1 MSTQYLQYLQSP
13 QYLQYT
19 VHWAQLHGHVT
30 RRKMQCVTAAATS
43 RTSYQQSALHAAHRA
58 VVLFS
63 LSVRVCKKLRSGR
76 SQVYVCRTSASVDTL
91 DQCKCAQRAPAVWG
105 PTVDVEI
112 GAAAGCLCWAA
123 AVSEPEPGWQTTPHT
138 RRRTQHTFLEHSPHY
153 CYSPEASLQLD
164 CWIDL
169 ATGGSGSCKVI
180 E

>member
-43 RTSYQQSALHAAHRA
+43 RTSYQPSALPCRG
-58 VVLFS
+58 S
-63 LSVRVCKKLRSGR
+63 LCLCVCKKLRSGR

-91 DQCKCAQRAPAVWG
+91 DQCKCAQCAPAVWG

-138 RRRTQHTFLEHSPHY
+138 AHQAPHTAHILGTLTTLLLLS
-153 CYSPEASLQLD
+153 
-164 CWIDL
+164 
-169 ATGGSGSCKVI
+169 
-180 E
+180 

>member
-63 LSVRVCKKLRSGR
+63 LSVCKKLRSGR

-91 DQCKCAQRAPAVWG
+91 DQCKCAQCAPAVWG

-123 AVSEPEPGWQTTPHT
+123 AVSEPEPGWQTTPH
-138 RRRTQHTFLEHSPHY
+138 RTPGAAHSTHSWNTHHTTATLLRLP
-153 CYSPEASLQLD
+153 CSLT
-164 CWIDL
+164 
-169 ATGGSGSCKVI
+169 AG
-180 E
+180 

>member
-1 MSTQYLQYLQSP
+1 M
-13 QYLQYT
+13 
-19 VHWAQLHGHVT
+19 
-30 RRKMQCVTAAATS
+30 
-43 RTSYQQSALHAAHRA
+43 
-58 VVLFS
+58 
-63 LSVRVCKKLRSGR
+63 
-76 SQVYVCRTSASVDTL
+76 YVCRTSASVDTL

-112 GAAAGCLCWAA
+112 GAAAGCLCWAGRRVGA
-123 AVSEPEPGWQTTPHT
+123 GAWLADHTTPHT